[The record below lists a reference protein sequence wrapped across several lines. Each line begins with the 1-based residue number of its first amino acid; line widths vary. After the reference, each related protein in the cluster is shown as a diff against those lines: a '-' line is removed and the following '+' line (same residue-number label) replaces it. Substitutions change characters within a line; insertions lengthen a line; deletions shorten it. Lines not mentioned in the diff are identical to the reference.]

1 MNWLLDGIVDAAIDT
16 AKLLPFL
23 FITYLVMEWLERKT
37 QEKQISVLSKVGR
50 LGPLFGGIVGMVPQ
64 CGFSAAAAS
73 LYAGGL
79 LTIGTLIS
87 VFFSTSDEMLPLLI
101 SSQTNMNTILKI
113 VFTKAAIGI
122 VTGIAIDFF
131 LRFTKY
137 KYKTQKRIHDLCEA
151 EHCHCE
157 DEDDSIFL
165 SARIHTIHIALVVF
179 IISLVLGIIVE
190 NVGEAYITAF
200 LSRRKIIGVFL
211 TSLIGL
217 IPNCGASVAI
227 TQLYLDGMITSGQMM
242 SGLLVSAGVGLLVLF
257 RTNRHPKEN
266 IKIVIMLYVLGAAW
280 GLLFELLHIAF

>member
-113 VFTKAAIGI
+113 VSTKAVIGI

-157 DEDDSIFL
+157 DEEGSIFL
-165 SARIHTIHIALVVF
+165 SALIHTIHIALFVF

-217 IPNCGASVAI
+217 IPNCGASVAT
-227 TQLYLDGMITSGQMM
+227 TQLYLDGMITPGQMM
-242 SGLLVSAGVGLLVLF
+242 SGLRVSAGVGLLVLF

>member
-50 LGPLFGGIVGMVPQ
+50 LGPLFGGIVGMAPQ

-113 VFTKAAIGI
+113 VFTKAVIGI

-157 DEDDSIFL
+157 DEEGSIFL
-165 SARIHTIHIALVVF
+165 SALIHTIHIALFVF

-227 TQLYLDGMITSGQMM
+227 TQLYLDGMITPGQMM
-242 SGLLVSAGVGLLVLF
+242 SGLLAE
-257 RTNRHPKEN
+257 RKHQDRHHAVCPRRS
-266 IKIVIMLYVLGAAW
+266 LGTAV
-280 GLLFELLHIAF
+280 